1 LRERINNQI
10 RAHEL
15 RVIDSEN
22 QNLGVLSI
30 KDALELAQSKSL
42 DLIEI
47 NPNANPPIAK
57 IMDFG
62 KYQYE
67 ANKKL
72 KKSRAGS
79 KPTETKSIQVKIGT
93 GDHDLE
99 LKAKTASKWLKEGH
113 RIKVELFLSGRAKY
127 MDEKFLKEIMSKGQK
142 THAFICLDDDSI
154 GLQAGFLLLHALQ
167 NQKIQI
173 LVRMQEDTGL
183 AKFLREVKSTG
194 ASLANLQAFGLLDRT
209 CKAEMFDYST
219 REALARAIH
228 EDYVYQAQKSG
239 SPVSKDNL
247 PSWEELSEELK
258 ESNRRQADHI
268 GAKLKAIGCGI
279 TPWRE
284 YGAERFLFTENE
296 IEIMAYTEHNRWV
309 EEKLELGWQYA
320 LERNDALKLHPDLLL
335 WGDERLTEDAREKD
349 RNAARLLPA
358 LLARAGFQIYRIQK

>member
-1 LRERINNQI
+1 MRERINNQI

-127 MDEKFLKEIMSKGQK
+127 MDEKFLKE
-142 THAFICLDDDSI
+142 
-154 GLQAGFLLLHALQ
+154 
-167 NQKIQI
+167 
-173 LVRMQEDTGL
+173 R
-183 AKFLREVKSTG
+183 
-194 ASLANLQAFGLLDRT
+194 LDRILHLIT
-209 CKAEMFDYST
+209 
-219 REALARAIH
+219 
-228 EDYVYQAQKSG
+228 EDYKISDSYK
-239 SPVSKDNL
+239 
-247 PSWEELSEELK
+247 
-258 ESNRRQADHI
+258 RRPKGLFLTI
-268 GAKLKAIGCGI
+268 EKAK
-279 TPWRE
+279 
-284 YGAERFLFTENE
+284 
-296 IEIMAYTEHNRWV
+296 
-309 EEKLELGWQYA
+309 
-320 LERNDALKLHPDLLL
+320 
-335 WGDERLTEDAREKD
+335 
-349 RNAARLLPA
+349 
-358 LLARAGFQIYRIQK
+358 